1 MNSTD
6 GPPEAELSGRLLT
19 AKEVG
24 ELLQLN
30 ASWVLDAARR
40 NAIPHIRLGRYV
52 RFRRI
57 DIETWLSDQ
66 RRGPEV
72 ESGKRR

>member
-1 MNSTD
+1 VNGTD
-6 GPPEAELSGRLLT
+6 GFSERELGGRLLT

-30 ASWVLDAARR
+30 TSRVLDAARR

-66 RRGPEV
+66 RRGPNAASE
-72 ESGKRR
+72 KRR